1 MTEVKAEGVRRSILE
16 ELNKLIGYTMENQ
29 VLLDED
35 VLAVLVRLTKT
46 LGREI
51 LVMTNDKSKIEYVGI
66 GDASKV
72 PLDHSRVQ
80 ENRKGLNRIRVI
92 HTHPGGNPHLSEED
106 FSASDHLSVECMVA
120 VGVGEDKPVLFGIGA
135 PVVKDG
141 QVVYGMGICESLGQ
155 LNRFPLENY
164 VLAANRALRRDPG
177 AGFHKR
183 RLSSASI

>member
-51 LVMTNDKSKIEYVGI
+51 LVMTNDKSKIEYVGV

-80 ENRKGLNRIRVI
+80 EQPEP
-92 HTHPGGNPHLSEED
+92 HPGYPYPSRRKPASVRGGF
-106 FSASDHLSVECMVA
+106 FS
-120 VGVGEDKPVLFGIGA
+120 VGSFVSGM
-135 PVVKDG
+135 
-141 QVVYGMGICESLGQ
+141 YGGRG
-155 LNRFPLENY
+155 RGG
-164 VLAANRALRRDPG
+164 R
-177 AGFHKR
+177 
-183 RLSSASI
+183 

>member
-80 ENRKGLNRIRVI
+80 ENRKSLNRIRVI
-92 HTHPGGNPHLSEED
+92 HTHRRKPASVRGGF
-106 FSASDHLSVECMVA
+106 FS
-120 VGVGEDKPVLFGIGA
+120 VGSFVSGM
-135 PVVKDG
+135 
-141 QVVYGMGICESLGQ
+141 YGGRG
-155 LNRFPLENY
+155 RGG
-164 VLAANRALRRDPG
+164 R
-177 AGFHKR
+177 
-183 RLSSASI
+183 